1 MKNAD
6 SAKKGEAMK
15 YATKIREMEAVRYDG
30 GNVAEIEALVAGQL
44 ENFVYR
50 MECGDL
56 LLRDGMVHIGD
67 WVGVEC
73 GLVKILSDEAFRRN
87 YEGVRA

>member
-44 ENFVYR
+44 ENFVHR

-67 WVGVEC
+67 WVGVED

-87 YEGVRA
+87 YEVVRA

>member
-1 MKNAD
+1 
-6 SAKKGEAMK
+6 MK
-15 YATKIREMEAVRYDG
+15 YRTKVREMEAVRYDG

-44 ENFVYR
+44 ENFVHR

-56 LLRDGMVHIGD
+56 LLRDGTVHIGD

-73 GLVKILSDEAFRRN
+73 GLVKILSGEAFRRN
-87 YEGVRA
+87 YEVVRA

>member
-1 MKNAD
+1 
-6 SAKKGEAMK
+6 MK
-15 YATKIREMEAVRYDG
+15 YITKVREIEAVRYDG
-30 GNVAEIEALVAGQL
+30 GNVAEVEALVADQL

-67 WVGVEC
+67 WVGIED
-73 GLVKILSDEAFRRN
+73 GRVKILGDAEIHEDYEFVGQACEFDEWG
-87 YEGVRA
+87 EK

>member
-1 MKNAD
+1 
-6 SAKKGEAMK
+6 MK
-15 YATKIREMEAVRYDG
+15 YRTKIREMEAVRYDG
-30 GNVAEIEALVAGQL
+30 GNVSEIEALVAGQL

-73 GLVKILSDEAFRRN
+73 GLVKILRDEAFRRN
-87 YEGVRA
+87 YEFVVRV

>member
-1 MKNAD
+1 
-6 SAKKGEAMK
+6 MK
-15 YATKIREMEAVRYDG
+15 YRTKVREMEAVRYDG
-30 GNVAEIEALVAGQL
+30 GNEAEIEALVEGQL

-67 WVGVEC
+67 WVGVED
-73 GLVKILSDEAFRRN
+73 GKVKILGDAEIRDGYEFVGQACEFDE
-87 YEGVRA
+87 